1 MSIILK
7 FLYNLI
13 LAFSNDVDSIN
24 DYSFIRD
31 IAQIGDKMQVAVLIA
46 LIGPIVSDRTMNKMI
61 EYSER
66 HLIKKKT
73 TLIDEEIELEA

>member
-1 MSIILK
+1 VSIILK